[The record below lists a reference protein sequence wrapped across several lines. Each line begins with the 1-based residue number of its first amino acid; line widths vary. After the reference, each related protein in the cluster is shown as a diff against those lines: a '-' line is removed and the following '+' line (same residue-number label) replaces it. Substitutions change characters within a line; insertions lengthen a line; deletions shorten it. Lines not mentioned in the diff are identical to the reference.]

1 LIQEKIRQLIE
12 TKLNDNTQ
20 NKKFIVGKYIYSED
34 EDRDFV
40 YNVKTGCKLIEKNF
54 IPSMIDFSGNY
65 QAIPDQINGNATIG
79 VQFLLEAEEKEK
91 LDNDLSALD
100 EVLSKIIGNH
110 EMIVDGSITYESVW
124 TMDIPI
130 PAGVTSPMN
139 GVYYTRVDTTI
150 SISFSDTNRFGN
162 SYRYYLD
169 DNLIVGYDGQD
180 SRENTENAP
189 HLYDAFEAKGGNDE
203 SVWSLTLTA
212 YIDSYLETEF
222 ADTIASET
230 YNMHK
235 VYTFKE
241 KKYNKATGLYTTINT
256 FPVQVRSVSKPILL
270 GEKSYITI
278 SLFKSDR
285 VAT

>member
-1 LIQEKIRQLIE
+1 
-12 TKLNDNTQ
+12 
-20 NKKFIVGKYIYSED
+20 
-34 EDRDFV
+34 
-40 YNVKTGCKLIEKNF
+40 
-54 IPSMIDFSGNY
+54 MIDFSGNY

-285 VAT
+285 EAT